1 MLRPLLSAVGLL
13 VSAAALPAGESVTL
27 YKTPGCACC
36 EVYADYLRNND
47 FRVEVIPTHDL
58 PGIKEKQ
65 GVSGELAGC
74 HTALIAGYT
83 FEGHI
88 PVDSIRQVLVEQP
101 GITGISVPGMP
112 AGSPGMT
119 GEFRESMRVWTIPS
133 DSGQDPEIFRVYREA
148 DEWR

>member
-1 MLRPLLSAVGLL
+1 MLRSLLLPAGML
-13 VSAAALPAGESVTL
+13 VSAAVFAAGEAVTL
-27 YKTPGCACC
+27 YKTPGCTCC
-36 EVYADYLRNND
+36 DAYADYLRDND

-58 PGIKEKQ
+58 PGVKEEQ
-65 GVSGELAGC
+65 GVPGELAGC

-88 PVDSIRQVLVEQP
+88 PVDSVRRILAEQP
-101 GITGISVPGMP
+101 DIAGISVPGMP

-133 DSGQDPEIFRVYREA
+133 DSGEDPEVFRVYREA
-148 DEWR
+148 GEWR